1 MKDLPI
7 LAEEYTGHLKAAR
20 EALAELDIDCAVL
33 MGQELQYW
41 LTGYD
46 TLLGAV
52 LPQALILTPGQEA
65 AGFVWQRTVPSH
77 PLPLAV
83 YKREPD

>member
-1 MKDLPI
+1 MALHFSD
-7 LAEEYTGHLKAAR
+7 AEFESRFDKLKAAM
-20 EALAELDIDCAVL
+20 EAQKLDAML
-33 MGQELQYW
+33 LFAQESMYW

-77 PLPLAV
+77 PLPLAI